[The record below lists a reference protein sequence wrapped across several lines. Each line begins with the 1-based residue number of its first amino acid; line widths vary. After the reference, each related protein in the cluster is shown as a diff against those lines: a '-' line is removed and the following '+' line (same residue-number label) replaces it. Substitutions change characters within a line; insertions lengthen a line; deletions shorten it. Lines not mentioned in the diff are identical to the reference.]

1 MIIKDKRIS
10 ELIYKIRGCVFN
22 VYNALGPYYVEK
34 FYEHALM
41 IELSD
46 NGIEAKRQVE
56 IPTYYKD
63 RKLDLTL
70 KADIIVK
77 NVIRLAEDLQI
88 ISLAEGV
95 ETVEQFERLKELG
108 CHLFQGYYFSKP
120 IPVAD
125 FEELVSKS

>member
-70 KADIIVK
+70 KADIIVNNEILIELK
-77 NVIRLAEDLQI
+77 ANSHPEPNKYYRQTLSYMRLTKTKYGMIINFGVEDLIKDNGI
-88 ISLAEGV
+88 IPLA
-95 ETVEQFERLKELG
+95 L
-108 CHLFQGYYFSKP
+108 
-120 IPVAD
+120 
-125 FEELVSKS
+125 